1 MRAKGHK
8 LRSFHP
14 HERRMFMQ
22 KETLAQMNLLED
34 FLFETVL
41 SYPELGEKVGKKMLE
56 IIFGRKIGK
65 VRVVPQKNFNG
76 SDIGFHGARLDVYME
91 EESDGQLQDSG
102 SVYDIEPERD
112 ERLKSIKTLPRRVR
126 FYHSKIDAKGLR
138 AGMDYGKLKN
148 VTIIMI
154 TPFDP
159 FGMDRVKYTIRRGC
173 LEEPDMPYDDGEET
187 VFLYTRGQYREE
199 ERRLWQFLNYME
211 HSTAENACNED
222 LEEIHRIVEEVRQ
235 DEEVSLNY
243 MKVFEERQWIQEVAE
258 EKGRLKGLE
267 EGIKALVETCHELG
281 ISKEE
286 TVKRIEDK
294 FRLTTE
300 EAGEY
305 VNDYWIG

>member
-1 MRAKGHK
+1 
-8 LRSFHP
+8 
-14 HERRMFMQ
+14 
-22 KETLAQMNLLED
+22 
-34 FLFETVL
+34 
-41 SYPELGEKVGKKMLE
+41 
-56 IIFGRKIGK
+56 
-65 VRVVPQKNFNG
+65 
-76 SDIGFHGARLDVYME
+76 
-91 EESDGQLQDSG
+91 
-102 SVYDIEPERD
+102 
-112 ERLKSIKTLPRRVR
+112 
-126 FYHSKIDAKGLR
+126 
-138 AGMDYGKLKN
+138 
-148 VTIIMI
+148 
-154 TPFDP
+154 
-159 FGMDRVKYTIRRGC
+159 
-173 LEEPDMPYDDGEET
+173 MPYDDGEET
-187 VFLYTRGQYREE
+187 VFSSPRSDCCNGIFDSVLYTRGQYREE

-267 EGIKALVETCHELG
+267 EGIEEGRLKGLEEGIEEGRLKGIKEGIKALVETCHELG

-294 FRLTTE
+294 FKLTTE